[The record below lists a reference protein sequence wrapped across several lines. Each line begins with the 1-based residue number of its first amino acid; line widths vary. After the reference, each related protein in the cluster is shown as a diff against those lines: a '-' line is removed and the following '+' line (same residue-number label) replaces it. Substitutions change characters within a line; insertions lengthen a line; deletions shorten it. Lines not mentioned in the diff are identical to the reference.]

1 MGWRENIQLIMIR
14 IIFSIL
20 TFFLFIRCNSGVNSI
35 SNIEYEKLKGNHILI
50 DVRSIDEHVLGN
62 IPGSINIDYN
72 SKKFESEIFAFD
84 KDQKIILYCKT
95 NNRSSKAAS
104 FLSQNGY
111 SNIFILEEGFK
122 GWFLDQKI
130 KK

>member
-1 MGWRENIQLIMIR
+1 MSTEDFTLCESQT
-14 IIFSIL
+14 SIDL
-20 TFFLFIRCNSGVNSI
+20 DGFET
-35 SNIEYEKLKGNHILI
+35 I
-50 DVRSIDEHVLGN
+50 DVRSIDEHLLGN

>member
-1 MGWRENIQLIMIR
+1 MIR

-20 TFFLFIRCNSGVNSI
+20 TLFIFLRCDSGVTSI

>member
-1 MGWRENIQLIMIR
+1 M
-14 IIFSIL
+14 
-20 TFFLFIRCNSGVNSI
+20 FLFTRCNSGVNSI